1 MSTRDDFPEIPRLPE
16 LDRLSREASPA
27 RDLWPEIEAR
37 LKEPV
42 PVRRRSPRFLRLA
55 AAILLFMSG
64 VAVGHVWGRADAP
77 PMPPVATRAEVLA
90 RDPLAPATEVQRAG
104 TEYVAALAALQRETR
119 AEVRGQGR
127 EAAFSAI
134 FGAAHELARLTPE
147 DDTESEVLSAVS
159 RAHETHGVRRAV
171 HF

>member
-16 LDRLSREASPA
+16 MDRLSREASPA
-27 RDLWPEIEAR
+27 RDLWPEIETR
-37 LKEPV
+37 LNEPV
-42 PVRRRSPRFLRLA
+42 PVRRRSPRLLRLA
-55 AAILLFMSG
+55 AAVLLFTSG
-64 VAVGHVWGRADAP
+64 LAVGHLWGRAAAP
-77 PMPPVATRAEVLA
+77 SLDTPAALQA

-127 EAAFSAI
+127 EAAFAAI